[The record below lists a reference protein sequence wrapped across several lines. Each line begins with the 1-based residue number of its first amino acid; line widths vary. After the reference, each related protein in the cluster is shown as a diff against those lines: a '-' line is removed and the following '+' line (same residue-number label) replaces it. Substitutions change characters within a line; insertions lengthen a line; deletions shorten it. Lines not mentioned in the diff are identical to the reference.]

1 MKVGWKFFVF
11 IEFKNTKRTAVLE
24 GRKSQVQSW
33 MGNFHMHRQNS
44 GLEITI
50 WTSEE
55 RFEPHKYIWEVPV
68 VRNMVVGNKFA

>member
-1 MKVGWKFFVF
+1 MQR
-11 IEFKNTKRTAVLE
+11 E
-24 GRKSQVQSW
+24 
-33 MGNFHMHRQNS
+33 NS

-55 RFEPHKYIWEVPV
+55 RFEQHKYVWEVPV